1 MIVSPASVS
10 MLVDQLQE
18 QRSPHGWVKMVGDWV
33 LRQTSYANSI
43 RPALSVAFEEFMLPP
58 QRLAQRFGVGLR
70 QFERRFV
77 SVYGQN
83 LRDMRKIA
91 RFVNALTVVMTGGEP
106 AGRLA
111 QIAVDLGYF
120 DQPHMT
126 RDFMELAGATPG
138 RLIGGAAELD
148 PALSV
153 MQYGACDLR
162 LLRSANERDCR
173 FTAHS

>member
-1 MIVSPASVS
+1 M
-10 MLVDQLQE
+10 Q
-18 QRSPHGWVKMVGDWV
+18 
-33 LRQTSYANSI
+33 
-43 RPALSVAFEEFMLPP
+43 PP

-83 LRDMRKIA
+83 LRDMRRLA

-106 AGRLA
+106 AGQLA

-126 RDFMELAGATPG
+126 RDFVELAGVTPG
-138 RLIGGAAELD
+138 RLIDSAAD
-148 PALSV
+148 PALRV
-153 MQYGACDLR
+153 MEYSACDLR
-162 LLRSANERDCR
+162 LLRSANERDRR